1 MNDTDDSLALP
12 AAAPAPDAATRKALR
27 AQAHPLKPV
36 VMIGDAGL
44 TPAVLAE
51 IDRAL
56 ASHQLIKVRV
66 LGDDRPVRE
75 ALLAEI
81 AGRTGSAPVQHI
93 GKLLVFW
100 RPAPALEKPQ
110 PSPTGRERPRGPYQP
125 KKAAAAGKP
134 SAARPVRAGSAG
146 GRAKQKAAGSTAT
159 RPLARGAGLGSNA
172 DRSAASKAGPGRRAA
187 AGSSA
192 GKAGAARST
201 AAGRGPIGAGRGPVS
216 SAAGPKPSRIRR
228 SDGPAM
234 TDQRPRRP
242 GRSPALPSPAVK
254 PGRGGPRR

>member
-1 MNDTDDSLALP
+1 MNDTPDPIDTP

-66 LGDDRPVRE
+66 FGDDRQARE

-81 AGRTGSAPVQHI
+81 AARTGSAAVQHI

-100 RPAPALEKPQ
+100 RPAPAIDSPQ
-110 PSPTGRERPRGPYQP
+110 ASPTGRDRPRGPYQP
-125 KKAAAAGKP
+125 KKAAAVGKT

-146 GRAKQKAAGSTAT
+146 GRAKQKATASAT
-159 RPLARGAGLGSNA
+159 ARPLARGAGL
-172 DRSAASKAGPGRRAA
+172 AGGT
-187 AGSSA
+187 
-192 GKAGAARST
+192 GKAETARGTARGAP
-201 AAGRGPIGAGRGPVS
+201 AGRGTFGSARGAAS
-216 SAAGPKPSRIRR
+216 SAAAPKPARSRRG
-228 SDGPAM
+228 DGPNLAE
-234 TDQRPRRP
+234 QRPRRP
-242 GRSPALPSPAVK
+242 GRSPALPSPAAK